1 MSRAMRVIHRWTSL
15 VFTLLVA
22 GLFAVQGMGRTPAE
36 WVFFLPLAPLAVMF
50 VTGAWMFVLPYV
62 RRG

>member
-1 MSRAMRVIHRWTSL
+1 MSRAVRSVHRWTSA
-15 VFTLLVA
+15 VFTVLVV

>member
-1 MSRAMRVIHRWTSL
+1 MSRAIRIVHRWTSV
-15 VFTLLVA
+15 VFTVLVA

-62 RRG
+62 RRA

>member
-36 WVFFLPLAPLAVMF
+36 WVFLLPLAPLAVMF

>member
-1 MSRAMRVIHRWTSL
+1 MSRAMRVVHRWTSL

-50 VTGAWMFVLPYV
+50 VTGAWMFLLPYV